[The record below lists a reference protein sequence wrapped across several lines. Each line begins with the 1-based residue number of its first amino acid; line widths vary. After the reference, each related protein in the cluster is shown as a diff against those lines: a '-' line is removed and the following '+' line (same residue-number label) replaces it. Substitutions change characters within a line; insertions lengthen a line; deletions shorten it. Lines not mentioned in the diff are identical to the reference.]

1 MNIHFI
7 LSFKISIFMQIEA
20 SALPAPCSDILSIV
34 RVLADAG
41 YLTFPEGFVGNQFLF
56 QLVSFN
62 NSAP

>member
-34 RVLADAG
+34 GVLADAG
-41 YLTFPEGFVGNQFLF
+41 YLTIPEGSVGNKFLF